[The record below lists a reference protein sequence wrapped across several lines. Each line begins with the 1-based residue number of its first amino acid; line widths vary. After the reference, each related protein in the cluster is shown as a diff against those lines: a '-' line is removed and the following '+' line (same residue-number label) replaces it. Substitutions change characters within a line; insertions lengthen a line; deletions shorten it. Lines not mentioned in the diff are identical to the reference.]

1 MTAAAA
7 ADSTSPLLV
16 ASNVTRHYT
25 MSRGW
30 LKPKAVVRALD
41 GVSFTLGAGR
51 TCSVWMPSAG
61 VHAASADL
69 LATVEALRAYERV
82 DELNPLV
89 VKKDGRREA
98 FDRDK
103 LLMGLKKACEKR
115 PVSVEQ
121 LEEIIT
127 GIERKLQETGEK
139 EIPSTMIGEEV
150 MRLLPALDEVAY
162 VRFASVYRS
171 FRDIA
176 EFMDELKEILEG
188 QERLKKVR
196 K

>member
-1 MTAAAA
+1 MRCPFCATDDTRVL
-7 ADSTSPLLV
+7 DSRD
-16 ASNVTRHYT
+16 SNE
-25 MSRGW
+25 G
-30 LKPKAVVRALD
+30 AVIRRRRECEACKRR
-41 GVSFTLGAGR
+41 FT
-51 TCSVWMPSAG
+51 T
-61 VHAASADL
+61 
-69 LATVEALRAYERV
+69 YERV

-89 VKKDGRREA
+89 IKKDGRREP

-127 GIERKLQETGEK
+127 GIERKLQESGEK

-150 MRLLPALDEVAY
+150 MGRLPALDEVAY

>member
-1 MTAAAA
+1 MRCPFCSTDDTRVL
-7 ADSTSPLLV
+7 DSRD
-16 ASNVTRHYT
+16 SNE
-25 MSRGW
+25 G
-30 LKPKAVVRALD
+30 AVIRRRRECEACKRR
-41 GVSFTLGAGR
+41 FT
-51 TCSVWMPSAG
+51 T
-61 VHAASADL
+61 
-69 LATVEALRAYERV
+69 YERV

-89 VKKDGRREA
+89 IKKDGRREP

-103 LLMGLKKACEKR
+103 LLMGLKKASEKR

-150 MRLLPALDEVAY
+150 MRRLPALDEVAY

>member
-1 MTAAAA
+1 MRCPFCATDDTRVL
-7 ADSTSPLLV
+7 DSRD
-16 ASNVTRHYT
+16 SNE
-25 MSRGW
+25 G
-30 LKPKAVVRALD
+30 AVIRRRRECEACKRR
-41 GVSFTLGAGR
+41 FT
-51 TCSVWMPSAG
+51 T
-61 VHAASADL
+61 
-69 LATVEALRAYERV
+69 YERV

-89 VKKDGRREA
+89 IKKDGRREP

-121 LEEIIT
+121 LEQIIT
-127 GIERKLQETGEK
+127 GIERKLQESGEK
-139 EIPSTMIGEEV
+139 EIPSTTIGEEV
-150 MRLLPALDEVAY
+150 MLRLPALDEVAY

>member
-1 MTAAAA
+1 MRCPFCSTDDTRVL
-7 ADSTSPLLV
+7 DSRD
-16 ASNVTRHYT
+16 SNE
-25 MSRGW
+25 G
-30 LKPKAVVRALD
+30 AVIRRRRECEACKRR
-41 GVSFTLGAGR
+41 FT
-51 TCSVWMPSAG
+51 T
-61 VHAASADL
+61 
-69 LATVEALRAYERV
+69 YERV

-89 VKKDGRREA
+89 IKKDGRREG

-121 LEEIIT
+121 LETIIT

-150 MRLLPALDEVAY
+150 MRRLPALDEVAY